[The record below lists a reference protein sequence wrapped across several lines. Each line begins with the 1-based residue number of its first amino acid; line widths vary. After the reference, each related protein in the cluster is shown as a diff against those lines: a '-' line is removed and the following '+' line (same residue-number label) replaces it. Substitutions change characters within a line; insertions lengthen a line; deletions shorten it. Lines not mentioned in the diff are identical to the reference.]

1 MEMTAS
7 PVYQSQLA
15 DEILLE
21 TSQIQQRADHG
32 EFEIIGLNPKGNQLN
47 RAFPPFITIVKLE
60 RVTVTVPSTV
70 TTAYPVTA
78 STDRVTLSISGCVPT
93 DLPAAALHPC

>member
-1 MEMTAS
+1 MTAS
-7 PVYQSQLA
+7 PVHEQSQLA

-21 TSQIQQRADHG
+21 TSQIQERADHA

-47 RAFPPFITIVKLE
+47 RAFPPFITIVKLD

-70 TTAYPVTA
+70 TTVYPVTA

-93 DLPAAALHPC
+93 DLPAAALNPC